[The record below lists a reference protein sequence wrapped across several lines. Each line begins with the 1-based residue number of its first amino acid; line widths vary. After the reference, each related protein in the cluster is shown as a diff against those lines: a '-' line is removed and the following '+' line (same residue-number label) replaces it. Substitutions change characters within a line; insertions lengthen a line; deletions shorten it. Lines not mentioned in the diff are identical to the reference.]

1 MASVEKK
8 NRFRFAVSVEKK
20 KTHGLAINITKG
32 KQDWTFLLCYPSS
45 VASDKCV
52 GEILT
57 AIEGIGLNIMVKYT
71 IHVYL
76 FLIFMHAVCRMRLMC
91 ASAKFLTTH
100 FDRDGRNP
108 CPGDSTLN
116 LLTRYPFIAMI
127 LVGEGA
133 IEKACRLTSKEYESY
148 FTCEKVLQLTSEKET
163 VKLLAPGRLKAYTSD
178 SFRSAVEDYELWFG
192 SDALCTWREEVEA
205 SKYLACAFPDGT
217 VSGPTD
223 NVRENIVELE
233 HYITVPLNFADIY
246 YKEDLTFVLIKP
258 LAFLKQ
264 CVGELVSIIERNSS
278 YIKGLKLVRKSEFPD
293 SKALFASSSGDKK
306 REFGIGIAM
315 LVRQILPQIQIV
327 NDGDGCICNDGNT
340 GKIKICSN
348 LIYLGEP
355 GDKTMIHDFFEFG
368 AISWVDPASGAN
380 CGGYFVATLSS
391 LQFA

>member
-1 MASVEKK
+1 MAFVEKK
-8 NRFRFAVSVEKK
+8 NRFRFAVQKNSEKR
-20 KTHGLAINITKG
+20 HGLMVKNITKG

-45 VASDKCV
+45 VASDKSV

-57 AIEGIGLNIMVKYT
+57 AVEGIGLDIMG
-71 IHVYL
+71 
-76 FLIFMHAVCRMRLMC
+76 MRLMC

-108 CPGDSTLN
+108 CPGNSVLH
-116 LLTRYPFIAMI
+116 LTRYPFIAMI

-133 IEKACRLTSKEYESY
+133 IEKARQLTSEEYESY

-163 VKLLAPGRLKAYTSD
+163 VKLLAPGWLNAYTSD
-178 SFRSAVEDYELWFG
+178 SYKSALEDYELWFG
-192 SDALCTWREEVEA
+192 SDSLFTWRKEVEA

-223 NVRENIVELE
+223 DVRENIVKLE
-233 HYITVPLNFADIY
+233 HYITVPPNFADIY
-246 YKEDLTFVLIKP
+246 YKEDLTFVLIRP
-258 LAFLKQ
+258 LAFKKQ

-293 SKALFASSSGDKK
+293 SKAWLASSSGDEKC
-306 REFGIGIAM
+306 EFGIGIAM
-315 LVRQILPQIQIV
+315 LVRCILPRIQIV
-327 NDGDGCICNDGNT
+327 NNGDGCICNDGNT

-348 LIYLGEP
+348 LIYQGEP
-355 GDKTMIHDFFEFG
+355 GDKTMIREFFEFG
-368 AISWVDPASGAN
+368 AVSWVDPASGAN

-391 LQFA
+391 LQFGKY

>member
-8 NRFRFAVSVEKK
+8 NRFRFAVSKK
-20 KTHGLAINITKG
+20 KTHGLAKDITKG
-32 KQDWTFLLCYPSS
+32 KQDWTFLLCYPSL
-45 VASDKCV
+45 VASDKSV
-52 GEILT
+52 GKILT
-57 AIEGIGLNIMVKYT
+57 AIEGIGLDIMG
-71 IHVYL
+71 
-76 FLIFMHAVCRMRLMC
+76 MRLMC
-91 ASAKFLTTH
+91 ASAKFLSTH

-108 CPGDSTLN
+108 CPGDSALH
-116 LLTRYPFIAMI
+116 LTRYPFIAMI

-133 IEKACRLTSKEYESY
+133 IEKARQLTSEEYESY

-163 VKLLAPGRLKAYTSD
+163 VKLLAPGWLNAYTSD
-178 SFRSAVEDYELWFG
+178 SYKSAIEDYELWFG
-192 SDALCTWREEVEA
+192 SDSLFTWRKEVEA

-223 NVRENIVELE
+223 DVRENIVKLE
-233 HYITVPLNFADIY
+233 HYITVPPDFADIY
-246 YKEDLTFVLIKP
+246 YKEDLTFVLIRP
-258 LAFLKQ
+258 LAFEKQ

-293 SKALFASSSGDKK
+293 SKAWLTSSSGDEK

-327 NDGDGCICNDGNT
+327 NDGDGCICNDGDT

-355 GDKTMIHDFFEFG
+355 GDKTMIREFFEFG
-368 AISWVDPASGAN
+368 AVSWVDPGSGAN

-391 LQFA
+391 LQFE

>member
-8 NRFRFAVSVEKK
+8 NRFRFAVSKK
-20 KTHGLAINITKG
+20 KTHGLAKDITKG
-32 KQDWTFLLCYPSS
+32 KQDWTFLLCYPSL
-45 VASDKCV
+45 VASDKSV

-57 AIEGIGLNIMVKYT
+57 AIKGIGLDIMG
-71 IHVYL
+71 
-76 FLIFMHAVCRMRLMC
+76 MRLMC
-91 ASAKFLTTH
+91 ASAKFLSTH

-108 CPGDSTLN
+108 CPSDSALH
-116 LLTRYPFIAMI
+116 LTRYPFIAMI
-127 LVGEGA
+127 LEGEGA
-133 IEKACRLTSKEYESY
+133 IEKARQLTSEEYESY

-163 VKLLAPGRLKAYTSD
+163 VKLLAPGWLNAYTSD
-178 SFRSAVEDYELWFG
+178 SYKSAVKDYELWFG
-192 SDALCTWREEVEA
+192 SDALYTWREEVEA

-223 NVRENIVELE
+223 DVRENIVKLE
-233 HYITVPLNFADIY
+233 HYITVPPDFADIY
-246 YKEDLTFVLIKP
+246 YKEDLTFVLIRP
-258 LAFLKQ
+258 LAFEKQ

-293 SKALFASSSGDKK
+293 SKAWLTSSSGDESSGDEK

-327 NDGDGCICNDGNT
+327 NDGDGCICNDGDT

-355 GDKTMIHDFFEFG
+355 GDKTMIREFFEFG
-368 AISWVDPASGAN
+368 AVSWVDPASGAN

-391 LQFA
+391 LHFE

>member
-8 NRFRFAVSVEKK
+8 NRFRFAVSKK
-20 KTHGLAINITKG
+20 KTHGLAKDITKG

-57 AIEGIGLNIMVKYT
+57 AIEGIGLDIMG
-71 IHVYL
+71 
-76 FLIFMHAVCRMRLMC
+76 MRLMC
-91 ASAKFLTTH
+91 ASAKFLSTH

-108 CPGDSTLN
+108 CPGDSTLH

-133 IEKACRLTSKEYESY
+133 IEKARQLTSQEYESY
-148 FTCEKVLQLTSEKET
+148 FTCEKET
-163 VKLLAPGRLKAYTSD
+163 VKLLAPGRLNAYTSD

-223 NVRENIVELE
+223 NVRENIVKLE
-233 HYITVPLNFADIY
+233 HYITVPPNFADIY

-258 LAFLKQ
+258 LAFEKQ
-264 CVGELVSIIERNSS
+264 FVGELVSIIERNSS
-278 YIKGLKLVRKSEFPD
+278 YIKGLKLVRKSEFHD
-293 SKALFASSSGDKK
+293 SKAWLASSSGDESGDEK

-315 LVRQILPQIQIV
+315 LVRQILPHIQIV

-355 GDKTMIHDFFEFG
+355 GDKTMICEFFEFG
-368 AISWVDPASGAN
+368 AVSWVDPASGAN